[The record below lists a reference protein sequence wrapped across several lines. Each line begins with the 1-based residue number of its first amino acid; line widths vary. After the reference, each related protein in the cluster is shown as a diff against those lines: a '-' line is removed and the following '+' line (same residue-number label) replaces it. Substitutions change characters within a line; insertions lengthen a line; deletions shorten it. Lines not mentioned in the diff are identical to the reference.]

1 MIKSNHS
8 SIKHEQESTLE
19 HKSYMLVVL
28 AIMIE
33 IIMIFISLLMKIM
46 NLTLINHASAQKTN
60 QIFSQKFET
69 EVYFFT

>member
-8 SIKHEQESTLE
+8 FIKHEQESTLE
-19 HKSYMLVVL
+19 HKSYVLVVL
-28 AIMIE
+28 VITIEAIM
-33 IIMIFISLLMKIM
+33 MFISLLTKTT
-46 NLTLINHASAQKTN
+46 NSTLINHASTQKTN